1 MRKILILASVAGLV
15 GSVSLAGQAAA
26 AQPAL
31 VGPQDGFLRLVG
43 KHAHIHKNGHALLG
57 EKRNQ
62 DGRHEVDRIKGH
74 HVTAEV
80 KHGKVVN
87 MDAEGFAVKRVKAN
101 KKMADSA
108 VGLIPASMTV
118 APLLA
123 QYDATEYGYCIDD
136 GVDYTCY
143 WYSPADVDY
152 QDYSWDPY
160 DPTY

>member
-1 MRKILILASVAGLV
+1 MRKAILVLACAAGAASLV
-15 GSVSLAGQAAA
+15 GQMVV

-31 VGPQDGFLRLVG
+31 AGPKGGAPHTVG
-43 KHAHIHKNGHALLG
+43 KHAHVHKNGHALLG
-57 EKRNQ
+57 EKGKQ

-87 MDAEGFAVKRVKAN
+87 MDAEGFAVKRVKTN
-101 KKMADSA
+101 KKMADASA
-108 VGLIPASMTV
+108 QLIPASLNG
-118 APLLA
+118 PLQLA
-123 QYDATEYGYCIDD
+123 QYDVTEYGYCIDD

-143 WYSPADVDY
+143 WYSPDDVDY
-152 QDYSWDPY
+152 QDYSWEPY